1 MLCRKC
7 KKDIPEGS
15 RFCNF
20 CGATQTEA
28 PKKAKTRTRS
38 NGTGTAYKRGKTW
51 TAVYIA
57 GWKPTPDGR
66 LLPDKRT
73 KGGFA
78 TKREALEY
86 VPALKTQSSR
96 NPDANITF
104 AELYERFEAQHESRV
119 GKSTM
124 DCYKAAFK
132 HYSDIHAMRFSA
144 IGVDD
149 LQYCIDSCAKGRR
162 TKENMKALGT
172 LLYKFAAS
180 RRVVDGNNLAGYL
193 YVGNDAKS
201 TRPAFTAAQLEAI
214 RKAVGNVPYADYILC
229 MCYLGFRPNEMLSLT
244 KAAFHEEDGT
254 AYLIGGFK
262 TEAGTNR
269 KVTISPK
276 IMPIIRRRLADKSS
290 LYLFPKTDGSL
301 MRDDY
306 FREVCFYPALDRIGI
321 QPVPKIGERAFL
333 VPYSCRHTFA
343 NLMKNV
349 TGSDTDKAALMGH
362 TNASMTKKYQSEEL
376 EKLLEI
382 TNAL

>member
-7 KKDIPEGS
+7 QKDIPDGS
-15 RFCNF
+15 LYCNL
-20 CGATQTEA
+20 CGAKQTA
-28 PKKAKTRTRS
+28 STPKPKTRTRP

-51 TAVYIA
+51 TVSCVV
-57 GWKPTPDGR
+57 GWKLTPDGKAV
-66 LLPDKRT
+66 PDRRYKS
-73 KGGFA
+73 GFA

-86 VPALKTQSSR
+86 VPTLKSQGSR

-104 AELYERFEAQHESRV
+104 SALYERFLEQHDERV
-119 GKSTM
+119 TASTM
-124 DCYKAAFK
+124 AGYRSAYKHFL
-132 HYSDIHAMRFSA
+132 DISFMVFSK

-149 LQYCIDSCAKGRR
+149 LQYCVDAVPGKR
-162 TKENMKALGT
+162 TRQVMKALAG
-172 LLYKFAAS
+172 LLYKYAGS
-180 RRVVDGNNLAGYL
+180 RQITTHNLAQYI
-193 YVGNDAKS
+193 YVGKGEQIE
-201 TRPAFTAAQLEAI
+201 RPAFSAAQLKI
-214 RKAVGNVPYADYILC
+214 IQQAVGTVPYADYILC

-276 IMPIIRRRLADKSS
+276 IMPIIRRQLSDKSS
-290 LYLFPKTDGSL
+290 IYLFPKPDGSL

-306 FREVCFYPALDRIGI
+306 FREVCFYPALDQLGI
-321 QPVPKIGERAFL
+321 QAIPQPGERAHF

-362 TNASMTKKYQSEEL
+362 SDASMTKKYQSEEL

>member
-15 RFCNF
+15 LFCNH
-20 CGATQTEA
+20 CGADQTPA
-28 PKKAKTRTRS
+28 PKKAKTRARP
-38 NGTGTAYKRGKTW
+38 NGTGSAYKRGKTW
-51 TAVYIA
+51 TACYIV
-57 GWKPTPDGR
+57 GWKTMPDGR
-66 LLPDKRT
+66 VLADKRT

-86 VPALKTQSSR
+86 APNLKSQGSR

-104 AELYERFEAQHESRV
+104 SDLYDRFVAQHETRV
-119 GKSTM
+119 TKSTM
-124 DCYKAAFK
+124 DCYKSAFK
-132 HYSDIHAMRFSA
+132 HYADIHAMRFAS

-149 LQYCIDSCAKGRR
+149 LQYCIDACPKGRR

-180 RRVVDGNNLAGYL
+180 RRIVDDNNLAGYL

-201 TRPAFTAAQLEAI
+201 TRPAFTIAQLEAI
-214 RKAVGNVPYADYILC
+214 RKAVGVVPYADYILC

-244 KAAFHEEDGT
+244 KSAFNEEDGT
-254 AYLIGGFK
+254 VYLIGGFK
-262 TEAGTNR
+262 TEAGKNR

-276 IMPIIRRRLADKSS
+276 ILPIIRRQLSDKSS
-290 LYLFPKTDGSL
+290 IYLFPKPDGSL

-321 QPVPKIGERAFL
+321 QPAPKVGERAFF

-349 TGSDTDKAALMGH
+349 VGSDTDKAALMGH

-376 EKLLEI
+376 EKLTAI